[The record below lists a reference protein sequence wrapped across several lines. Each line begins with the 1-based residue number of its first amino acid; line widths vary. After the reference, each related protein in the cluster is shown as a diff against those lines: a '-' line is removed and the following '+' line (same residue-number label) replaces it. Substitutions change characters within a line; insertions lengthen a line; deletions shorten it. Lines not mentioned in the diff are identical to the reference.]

1 MDSNV
6 SIEQVIARL
15 LHQPNFCKNV
25 LFAGNQPSPP
35 ELAYQVGFPRY
46 EFVVEGALT
55 MQFGCE
61 SGHAKEVRMTQDS
74 ALFLPDY
81 TWNKPL
87 WDAPVTTLSLLC
99 GKQSLGFSLLKWD
112 GTSFCS
118 ADKANIARRG
128 PRTGS
133 FINKAIT
140 ELCWHQDDQLTAMFL
155 VKSMLAHS
163 LDLLSHPAET
173 PTRSHSVFESIRDY
187 IDNNYQFPLT
197 RESVAAEFYI
207 SPNYLS
213 QLFHKEGGI
222 KFNDYLTQTRLEKAK
237 YLLKEYNMKVKEV
250 AHSCGFNDSNYFCR
264 TFRKKTGRSPS
275 EYRVQYRSE
284 LA

>member
-1 MDSNV
+1 M
-6 SIEQVIARL
+6 SIEEVISL
-15 LHQPNFCKNV
+15 LLNNRNACKKV

-35 ELAYQVGFPRY
+35 ELAYQVNFPRY
-46 EFVVEGALT
+46 EFVIDGSLE
-55 MQFGCE
+55 MQFGCHSGTPRQAELNSE
-61 SGHAKEVRMTQDS
+61 SV
-74 ALFLPDY
+74 LFLPDY
-81 TWNKPL
+81 TWNKPQ
-87 WDAPVTTLSLLC
+87 WSKPVTTLSLLC
-99 GKQSLGFSLLKWD
+99 GKQALGFSLLEWD
-112 GTSFCS
+112 GKAFRSV
-118 ADKANIARRG
+118 DKRNIARRG
-128 PRTGS
+128 PRTGT
-133 FINKAIT
+133 FINKALT
-140 ELCWHQDDQLTAMFL
+140 ELCWHQSDQATAQLL

-213 QLFHKEGGI
+213 QLFHKEGGM
-222 KFNDYLTQTRLEKAK
+222 KFNDYLIQTRLEKAK
-237 YLLKEYNMKVKEV
+237 FLLKEYNMKVKEV

-284 LA
+284 LT